1 MKQIKVDAKP
11 KGLEMEIDRQQFAL
25 ALKTWRLR
33 AGFTQR
39 ELAERWH
46 TSRYTILRAER
57 AHSIGWMSAY
67 RLFAKL
73 AKELERE
80 SHEVHNSDRY

>member
-33 AGFTQR
+33 AGYTQR
-39 ELAERWH
+39 ELAERWN
-46 TSRYTILRAER
+46 TSRYTILRA
-57 AHSIGWMSAY
+57 
-67 RLFAKL
+67 
-73 AKELERE
+73 
-80 SHEVHNSDRY
+80 